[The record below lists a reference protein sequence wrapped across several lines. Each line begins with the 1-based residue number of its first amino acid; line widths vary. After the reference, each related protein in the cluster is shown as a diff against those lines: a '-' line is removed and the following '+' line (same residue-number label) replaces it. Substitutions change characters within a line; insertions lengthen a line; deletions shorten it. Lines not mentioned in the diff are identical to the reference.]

1 MHIVIVGP
9 AYPLRGGIAHFNATL
24 AKELGKH
31 HQVETVTFSRQYPA
45 LLFPGTTQ
53 DDLSAPLQAAPAPQ
67 LIDSINPLNWVRV
80 GRQLRR
86 RNADLFIFHY
96 WMPFFAPCFST
107 IARVATRGTR
117 AQVILICHNLLPHER
132 HPFDAALTRA
142 MIRSASSL
150 IVLSETVERELNEF
164 QPGARYRIVPHPV
177 YSMFGETL
185 DRDVARKQLGIT
197 ADRVLLFF
205 GYVRKYKGLRTLLE
219 AMALLPESL
228 GIQLLVVGEFY
239 EDAGP
244 YRELIAS
251 RGLDSR
257 VRLVPEYV
265 PNELVH
271 AYFSAADAVVLPY
284 LSGTQSGIAQIA
296 FNFDRPVIA
305 TSVGGLG
312 EVVKAGETGLVVAPG
327 DPAALA
333 DAISQFYG
341 RNLAEPLSAGV
352 RTAKQAYG
360 WKRMTDAIEELTGS

>member
-24 AKELGKH
+24 AQELGKRH
-31 HQVETVTFSRQYPA
+31 RVETVTFSRQYPS

-53 DDLSAPLQAAPAPQ
+53 GDLSAPLQAVPAPQ
-67 LIDSINPLNWVRV
+67 LIDSINPLNWIRV

-86 RNADLFIFHY
+86 RNADIFIFHY

-107 IARVATRGTR
+107 IARVAARGTR
-117 AQVILICHNLLPHER
+117 ARVILICHNLLPHER
-132 HPFDAALTRA
+132 HPLDATLTRA
-142 MIRSASSL
+142 MIRSADSL

-185 DRDVARKQLGIT
+185 DRRAARSQLGIT

-205 GYVRKYKGLRTLLE
+205 GYIRKYKGLRTLLE
-219 AMALLPESL
+219 AMALLPESF
-228 GIQLLVVGEFY
+228 GVQLLVVGEFY
-239 EDAGP
+239 EDARP

-265 PNELVH
+265 PNERVN

-296 FNFDRPVIA
+296 FNFDRPLIA

-312 EVVKAGETGLVVAPG
+312 EVVKSGETGLVVPPG

-333 DAISQFYG
+333 DAIRQFYG
-341 RNLAEPLSAGV
+341 RNLGEPLSAGV

-360 WKRMTDAIEELTGS
+360 WKRMTDAIEVLAAS

>member
-24 AKELGKH
+24 AQELGKRH
-31 HQVETVTFSRQYPA
+31 RVETVTFSRQYPS

-53 DDLSAPLQAAPAPQ
+53 DDLSAPLQATPAPQ
-67 LIDSINPLNWVRV
+67 LVDSVNPLNWISV

-107 IARVATRGTR
+107 IARVAARGTR
-117 AQVILICHNLLPHER
+117 ARILLIVHNLLPHER
-132 HPFDAALTRA
+132 HPLDATLTRA
-142 MIRSASSL
+142 MIRSVDSL
-150 IVLSETVERELNEF
+150 VVLSETVERELNAF
-164 QPGARYRIVPHPV
+164 QPGTRYRNVPHPV
-177 YSMFGETL
+177 YSLFGETM
-185 DRDVARKQLGIT
+185 DRRAAREQLGIT
-197 ADRVLLFF
+197 MDRVLLFF
-205 GYVRKYKGLRTLLE
+205 GYIRKYKGLRTLLE
-219 AMALLPESL
+219 AMALLPEPL

-251 RGLDSR
+251 RSLESR

-265 PNELVH
+265 PNERVS

-284 LSGTQSGIAQIA
+284 LAGTQSGIAQIA

-305 TSVGGLG
+305 TNVGGLG
-312 EVVKAGETGLVVAPG
+312 EVVKPGETGLVVPPG
-327 DPAALA
+327 DAAALA
-333 DAISQFYG
+333 AAIRQFYE
-341 RNLAEPLSAGV
+341 RNLGEALTTGV

-360 WKRMTDAIEELTGS
+360 WKRITETIEELAVP